1 MIDIGILQKLNTPNK
16 IVLTKHAKDRMIER
30 CITINDIVNGISTGE
45 IIKQYKD
52 DKPLPS
58 CLILGFS
65 IDNKYIHIVVSHDSD
80 YIYLITA
87 YYPNIDQWEND
98 FKTRKKV

>member
-1 MIDIGILQKLNTPNK
+1 MIDIEILQKLNMPNR
-16 IVLTKHAKDRMIER
+16 IVLTKHAKER
-30 CITINDIVNGISTGE
+30 LTERNITIKDIINGIQTGE
-45 IIKQYKD
+45 IIKQYED
-52 DKPLPS
+52 DKPLSS

-65 IDNKYIHIVVSHDSD
+65 VDNKYIHIVVSHDSD

-87 YYPNIDQWEND
+87 YYPNTDQWEKG